1 MKRAF
6 LLAAALFALTQTASA
21 QSLRDFVG
29 TWSVQTVN
37 YRGDGEA
44 FAALSGAMVIK
55 RAHGALAM
63 TLTTQ
68 SVDASDPA
76 AEPVVAQE
84 TCTGRPQGAHLAIT
98 CTVVSH
104 SSPEYQPDNF
114 ELDLSGDAMTGALN
128 SAGSSVP
135 VYFVRVP

>member
-6 LLAAALFALTQTASA
+6 LLVATFFALPQAASA

-37 YRGDGEA
+37 YLGEGA
-44 FAALSGAMVIK
+44 FGALSGAMVIK

-128 SAGSSVP
+128 SAGASVP